1 MLDRQPRGLSDTRL
15 TASGTRRVSLL
26 AVAIT
31 ASLAAATVTAAAAT
45 STPVAH
51 AARAL
56 AGTVTA
62 TLHLI
67 KPDGSELIEE
77 GPVSGLLHGTAKA
90 KVHTGA
96 HFHGTFTIRTS
107 SGSISGSGT
116 ATPHGSQRYQSFSG
130 VFTATSGT
138 GRYAHIHGHSGL
150 YGVFDRRN
158 DSVTVQTQG
167 TLYY

>member
-1 MLDRQPRGLSDTRL
+1 MLDRQPGGLSDITRL
-15 TASGTRRVSLL
+15 TASGGRRASLL

-31 ASLAAATVTAAAAT
+31 ASLAAATAAGAS
-45 STPVAH
+45 STPVAR

-56 AGTVTA
+56 AGTATA
-62 TLHLI
+62 TLQLV